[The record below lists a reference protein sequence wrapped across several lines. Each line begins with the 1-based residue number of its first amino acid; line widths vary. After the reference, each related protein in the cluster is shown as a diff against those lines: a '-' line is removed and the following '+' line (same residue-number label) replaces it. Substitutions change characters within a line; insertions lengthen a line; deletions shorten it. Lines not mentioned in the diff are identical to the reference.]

1 MTLPHE
7 RPPPDTP
14 HRRLEPRAEQPL
26 NSSNAS
32 ALCTTVGIDDAT
44 GHGQGHIGLVC
55 DLLIDAGINT
65 GHWIGIDIA
74 PKPSTTTAPFADGH
88 GPQRTR

>member
-7 RPPPDTP
+7 TPPARHIPSWLRTTV
-14 HRRLEPRAEQPL
+14 EQPL

-55 DLLIDAGINT
+55 DLLIDAG
-65 GHWIGIDIA
+65 HWIGIDIA
-74 PKPSTTTAPFADGH
+74 QALNHDGTT
-88 GPQRTR
+88 RE